1 MPKISKRM
9 QELYTKKE
17 TNQKEISMRERI
29 VDYFTNAV
37 NKAQVAVDKAQKW
50 VNGTALACA
59 INVFGF
65 VGHQEWLEQ
74 TGQYLG
80 LFETDLSKFFTVG
93 MVLSGIATGISV
105 WNLNKKEAKLDRA
118 MYKEDMAIDRL
129 NSAIEEG
136 DNIQEDIVRTE
147 KFEAI
152 TRWGDELA
160 EQARQEEMLGI
171 TAGDNAQ
178 PDASVQ
184 IIKDVK
190 PQTVV
195 ENNGVS
201 FDPTN

>member
-1 MPKISKRM
+1 MPKMSKRM

-29 VDYFTNAV
+29 VDYFANV
-37 NKAQVAVDKAQKW
+37 VDKAQVDVDKAQKW
-50 VNGTALACA
+50 VNGTALTFT
-59 INVFGF
+59 INAFGF

-80 LFETDLSKFFTVG
+80 MFETDVSKFFTVG

-118 MYKEDMAIDRL
+118 MDKEDMAIDSL

-136 DNIQEDIVRTE
+136 DNIQEDIIRTE
-147 KFEAI
+147 NFERI
-152 TRWGDELA
+152 TRYGTELY

-184 IIKDVK
+184 IIKAVK
-190 PQTVV
+190 PVV

>member
-9 QELYTKKE
+9 QEFKFRKE
-17 TNQKEISMRERI
+17 LNLEEISMREKV
-29 VDYFTNAV
+29 VDYFANV
-37 NKAQVAVDKAQKW
+37 VDKAQVAVDKAQKW
-50 VNGTALACA
+50 VNGTALAFA
-59 INVFGF
+59 INAFGF

-80 LFETDLSKFFTVG
+80 MFETDVSKFFTVG
-93 MVLSGIATGISV
+93 MVLSGIAAGISI

-118 MYKEDMAIDRL
+118 MDKEDRAIDSL

-160 EQARQEEMLGI
+160 EQARQEKMLG
-171 TAGDNAQ
+171 TSASDNAQ
-178 PDASVQ
+178 ADASVQ
-184 IIKDVK
+184 IIKVVK

-195 ENNGVS
+195 EDNSVS